1 MKLKDSF
8 ITQVVDDTQV
18 MVSTDNKLFSG
29 IVRSNKSA
37 AFIVNCLKEDTTIDE
52 IVAKLQEKYDGPE
65 AVTRK
70 DVEMVVH
77 KLDSIGAL
85 EK

>member
-1 MKLKDSF
+1 MKLKNQF
-8 ITQVVDDTQV
+8 ITQDVDDTQV

-29 IVRSNKSA
+29 IIRSNKSA

-65 AVTRK
+65 AVMRK

>member
-8 ITQVVDDTQV
+8 ITQDVDDTQV

-65 AVTRK
+65 AVMRK

>member
-1 MKLKDSF
+1 MKLKKEF
-8 ITQVVDDTQV
+8 ITQDVDDTQV

-29 IVRSNKSA
+29 IVRSNKTG

-52 IVAKLQEKYDGPE
+52 IVAKMQEKYDGPE
-65 AVTRK
+65 EVMRR
-70 DVEMVVH
+70 DVEMVVF
-77 KLDSIGAL
+77 KLDSIGAI

>member
-1 MKLKDSF
+1 MKLKKVF
-8 ITQVVDDTQV
+8 ITQDVDDTQV

-29 IVRSNKSA
+29 IIRSNKTG
-37 AFIVNCLKEDTTIDE
+37 AFIVNCLKENTTIDE
-52 IVAKLQEKYDGPE
+52 IVKKMQEIYDGPE
-65 AVTRK
+65 EVMRK
-70 DVEMVVH
+70 DAEMIVF

>member
-1 MKLKDSF
+1 MKLKEQF
-8 ITQVVDDTQV
+8 ITQDIDDTQV

-52 IVAKLQEKYDGPE
+52 IVSKMQEKYDGPE
-65 AVTRK
+65 AVMRR
-70 DVEMVVH
+70 DAEMVVS
-77 KLDSIGAL
+77 KLDSIGAI

>member
-1 MKLKDSF
+1 MKLKNSF
-8 ITQVVDDTQV
+8 ITQDVDDTQV

-65 AVTRK
+65 AVMRK